1 LIVTATDHGESVPD
15 GQASVIAARDGCES
29 GSSGE
34 AVSFFL
40 TVTDFGEVLDSR
52 RRTLKS
58 ADSAAIGRDS
68 DVG

>member
-1 LIVTATDHGESVPD
+1 VTRQG
-15 GQASVIAARDGCES
+15 S
-29 GSSGE
+29 GFVVALRLVFVE
-34 AVSFFL
+34 DFLEFLL

>member
-1 LIVTATDHGESVPD
+1 MSADEISRWALAWAVKNSVLTGEIGVFSGGAFVLI
-15 GQASVIAARDGCES
+15 
-29 GSSGE
+29 
-34 AVSFFL
+34 
-40 TVTDFGEVLDSR
+40 VTDFGEVLDSL